1 MPTQITQVED
11 ELRGIT
17 IFRIDGE
24 VFPVDAEL
32 IGRIALEHHRE
43 TGNSIIIDLA
53 DVDFLDSETAPLL
66 KRLEDE
72 HGFEF
77 IGIEIFVQNLINAA
91 EKGRMSVADI
101 SPKPL

>member
-24 VFPVDAEL
+24 VFPADAEL
-32 IGRIALEHHRE
+32 IGRIALQHRLE
-43 TGNSIIIDLA
+43 TGNSITIDLA
-53 DVDFLDSETAPLL
+53 DVDFLDSDTAPLL
-66 KRLEDE
+66 RRLEDD

-77 IGIEIFVQNLINAA
+77 IGTEIFLQNLVNAA
-91 EKGRMSVADI
+91 EKV
-101 SPKPL
+101 